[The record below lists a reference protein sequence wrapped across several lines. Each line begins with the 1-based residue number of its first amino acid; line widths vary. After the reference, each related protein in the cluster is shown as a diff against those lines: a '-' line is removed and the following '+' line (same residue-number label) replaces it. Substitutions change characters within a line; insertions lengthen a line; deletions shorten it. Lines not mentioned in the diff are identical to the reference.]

1 MLNDIERRVLVPIFD
16 QILSTVDFYNNQ
28 FPGFEVYITGSS
40 LNLIQ
45 HSYNDID
52 LMVVVPEVELKKIK
66 LKMLSDIKEM
76 FKSRD
81 LESIQ
86 NLFNDPK
93 TNLFG
98 MGEVLN
104 SVLDSLHYLS
114 DIATRNEE
122 ALMRRLESS
131 SEMTRLLVDP
141 EREITTIQF
150 RLEGLLESEKA
161 NVPLESDGTHGFQF
175 GILVEAFLKSV
186 ASNLTR
192 PGPDGQAQFYLKWYK
207 SFTEGY
213 GKVAGENNCHIYPR
227 IQCTPVHLF
236 LTNGVDNKK
245 AMEKKDSFM
254 LEYYS
259 AHERM
264 LPIKLYG
271 AAPI

>member
-1 MLNDIERRVLVPIFD
+1 MLSDIERRALVPIFE
-16 QILSTVDFYNNQ
+16 QVLSTVDFYNNL
-28 FPGFEVYITGSS
+28 FPGFEVYLTGSS

-45 HSYNDID
+45 RSYNDID
-52 LMVVVPEVELKKIK
+52 LMVVVPELELKRIK
-66 LKMLSDIKEM
+66 LKLLSDVKEM
-76 FKSRD
+76 FKARD

-86 NLFNDPK
+86 NQINDPK

-98 MGEVLN
+98 MREVIN
-104 SVLDSLHYLS
+104 SLIDTLHYLS

-122 ALMRRLESS
+122 ALMRRLDSS
-131 SEMTRLLVDP
+131 SEMARLLVDP
-141 EREITTIQF
+141 EREIEAI
-150 RLEGLLESEKA
+150 RVRVEGLLESEKA
-161 NVPLESDGTHGFQF
+161 NVPLESDGTHGYQF

-192 PGPDGQAQFYLKWYK
+192 PGPDGQTRFYLKWYK

-236 LTNGVDNKK
+236 LTSGVDNKK
-245 AMEKKDSFM
+245 AMEKKESFM

-259 AHERM
+259 AQERM
-264 LPIKLYG
+264 LPIKLFG
-271 AAPI
+271 AAP